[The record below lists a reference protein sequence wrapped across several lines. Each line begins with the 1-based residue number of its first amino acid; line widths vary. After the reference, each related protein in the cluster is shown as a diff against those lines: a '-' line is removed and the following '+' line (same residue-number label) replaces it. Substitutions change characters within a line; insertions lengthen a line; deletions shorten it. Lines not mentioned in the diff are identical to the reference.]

1 MAVDIKELDEV
12 LAKARA
18 LATGHSPLESMTIKD
33 LKLAADPSSSHILTN
48 DQKASIISV
57 VILAT

>member
-1 MAVDIKELDEV
+1 MPIDEKELDDV

-18 LATGHSPLESMTIKD
+18 LATGSHHLDSMTIKE
-33 LKLAADPSSSHILTN
+33 LKLAAEGGSSKILTN